1 MIFQDILAF
10 IDKEG
15 ELKISDSKKRVVLK
29 QKMDEKDG
37 IIEIP
42 KLDKE
47 VVLSKMKRIKWA
59 FVEKE
64 VNIYVARLQGFK
76 LSLTLF
82 LVSTPSRIKNSD
94 R

>member
-1 MIFQDILAF
+1 
-10 IDKEG
+10 
-15 ELKISDSKKRVVLK
+15 
-29 QKMDEKDG
+29 MDEKDG

-47 VVLSKMKRIKWA
+47 VVSSKMKRIKWA